1 MQKLV
6 RYQTR
11 ETAALPAAHR
21 CAAAPTQDGA
31 GCPGS
36 AAVAHALSCRG
47 TPHPLCC
54 TTVLQTG
61 CAGQS
66 ARQHSSSAVQLLPST
81 QRSRRLPSQR
91 GGSPTPPHRTQSGDG
106 TQQKSAAL
114 CCEMLSA
121 GGSARRAASST
132 SSHFGTTISAVASL
146 KLHVPE
152 TTNTGSHFCPQ
163 EMFTLHPQQPAPPP
177 RAATRPP
184 VPHSPSRSS
193 REARHHATAFHQH
206 QLLL

>member
-1 MQKLV
+1 MCSSTNAGRSRLSRQCSCGSRTELPWNSASPV
-6 RYQTR
+6 LHHSATDGLCGAERSTAQQQRRAAASINTAQQA
-11 ETAALPAAHR
+11 AALTAWRLSHPTAPHTKWGWNPAEER
-21 CAAAPTQDGA
+21 
-31 GCPGS
+31 
-36 AAVAHALSCRG
+36 R
-47 TPHPLCC
+47 PL
-54 TTVLQTG
+54 LRD
-61 CAGQS
+61 AE
-66 ARQHSSSAVQLLPST
+66 R
-81 QRSRRLPSQR
+81 
-91 GGSPTPPHRTQSGDG
+91 
-106 TQQKSAAL
+106 
-114 CCEMLSA
+114 

>member
-1 MQKLV
+1 MEL
-6 RYQTR
+6 RIPC
-11 ETAALPAAHR
+11 AAPQCYRRAVQGRALDST
-21 CAAAPTQDGA
+21 AAAPCSCFHQHSTAG
-31 GCPGS
+31 GCPHSG
-36 AAVAHALSCRG
+36 AAL
-47 TPHPLCC
+47 
-54 TTVLQTG
+54 
-61 CAGQS
+61 
-66 ARQHSSSAVQLLPST
+66 
-81 QRSRRLPSQR
+81 
-91 GGSPTPPHRTQSGDG
+91 PPHRTQSGDG

-163 EMFTLHPQQPAPPP
+163 EMFTLHPQQPEPPP